1 MIVAGILM
9 YVFGIIGNILN
20 ICVFTKWCRSKK
32 KPKYSYCCRTSNSSL
47 YLLGSSIANLIVI
60 IYPLSTRILL
70 DGYKYHVKE
79 SNAFLLCKLRY
90 FILHT
95 FDLTSLTCVCLAMF
109 DRYLIS
115 SREVRLRKLITTRR
129 RAKLIIL
136 FLICL
141 FGLHNIPIIK
151 YYGVSKAGYCT
162 ISSSIYSYY
171 YLYTFQI
178 LLHGIIPI
186 IFLSVFGFL
195 TLKQLRIISRR
206 KNHYGMMNSDKQ
218 LSRMLLL
225 LSLAI
230 ILSSIPYCIEQ
241 SYYVLFNKNDRNQIS
256 YFFLYHVVCS
266 ILFYTNPVSG
276 FYIYYISTRS
286 FRIQIHQILC
296 PRRNLDYVAFYQ
308 IKSVATTTIS
318 LHESIA

>member
-32 KPKYSYCCRTSNSSL
+32 KPQYSYCCRTSNSSL

-79 SNAFLLCKLRY
+79 SNAFLLSMLN
-90 FILHT
+90 
-95 FDLTSLTCVCLAMF
+95 
-109 DRYLIS
+109 RYLIS
-115 SREVRLRKLITTRR
+115 SREVRLRKLITTRK

-241 SYYVLFNKNDRNQIS
+241 SYYVLFNRNDRYQTS

-266 ILFYTNPVSG
+266 ILFYTNPVSS

-286 FRIQIHQILC
+286 FRIQIYQILC
-296 PRRNLDYVAFYQ
+296 PRRNLHYVAFYQ

>member
-1 MIVAGILM
+1 M
-9 YVFGIIGNILN
+9 ND
-20 ICVFTKWCRSKK
+20 
-32 KPKYSYCCRTSNSSL
+32 P
-47 YLLGSSIANLIVI
+47 
-60 IYPLSTRILL
+60 
-70 DGYKYHVKE
+70 
-79 SNAFLLCKLRY
+79 
-90 FILHT
+90 
-95 FDLTSLTCVCLAMF
+95 LAML

-115 SREVRLRKLITTRR
+115 SREVRLRKLITTRK

-151 YYGVSKAGYCT
+151 YYGASKAGYCT

-178 LLHGIIPI
+178 LLH
-186 IFLSVFGFL
+186 
-195 TLKQLRIISRR
+195 
-206 KNHYGMMNSDKQ
+206 
-218 LSRMLLL
+218 
-225 LSLAI
+225 AI

-286 FRIQIHQILC
+286 FRIQIYQILC
-296 PRRNLDYVAFYQ
+296 PRRNLHYVAFYQ

>member
-79 SNAFLLCKLRY
+79 SNAFLL
-90 FILHT
+90 
-95 FDLTSLTCVCLAMF
+95 SMF